1 MDKKNKYVV
10 VNVNGAETAII
21 FPEWMAHSAFRH
33 MGVISA
39 GFFYVPDE
47 FNGDAYRPLEFNEV
61 FADISDIECFGNSE
75 SLGGLESRP
84 EEDTKLIKAMLY
96 Q

>member
-1 MDKKNKYVV
+1 VDKKNKYVV

-47 FNGDAYRPLEFNEV
+47 FNG
-61 FADISDIECFGNSE
+61 IECFGNSE